1 MCTQMMEKLILPSE
15 MCVTHDRTAFR
26 CRSNKEILPLHL
38 HKLHPH
44 ISSVHRPFL
53 VGETGNLLFIQICVR
68 TTGANTIVQHKKT
81 EVKKR
86 RCMEERNK
94 I

>member
-1 MCTQMMEKLILPSE
+1 MRTQMMEKLILPSE

-44 ISSVHRPFL
+44 ILVCTSVHRPSSRL
-53 VGETGNLLFIQICVR
+53 SCPSDLIGYYHQ
-68 TTGANTIVQHKKT
+68 TIHHD
-81 EVKKR
+81 
-86 RCMEERNK
+86 
-94 I
+94 